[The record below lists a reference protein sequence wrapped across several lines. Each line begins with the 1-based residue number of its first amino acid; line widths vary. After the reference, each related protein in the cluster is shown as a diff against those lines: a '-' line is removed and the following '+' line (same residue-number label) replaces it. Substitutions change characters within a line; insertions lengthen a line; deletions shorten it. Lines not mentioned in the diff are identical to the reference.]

1 MFSVID
7 ALMDTP
13 IEEVLASI
21 PFPGDMRRA
30 LIAHAGDKGVLLD
43 CVQALEAGD
52 FDRADALVPGAG
64 ATYLDALVWAN
75 EAANPLL
82 GDGPPRPP
90 TASRPD
96 TGHTTDRVRI
106 ANGSCD

>member
-7 ALMDTP
+7 ALMDSA

-21 PFPGDMRRA
+21 PFPDDMRQA
-30 LIAHAGDKGVLLD
+30 LIAHIGEKGALLE

-52 FDRADALVPGAG
+52 FDRAEELAPGAG
-64 ATYLDALVWAN
+64 AVYLDALVWAT

-82 GDGPPRPP
+82 GDGAA
-90 TASRPD
+90 ASD
-96 TGHTTDRVRI
+96 SV
-106 ANGSCD
+106 AA

>member
-30 LIAHAGDKGVLLD
+30 LIAHAGDKGALLD

-52 FDRADALVPGAG
+52 FDRAEALAPGAG
-64 ATYLDALVWAN
+64 VTYLEALVWAN

-82 GDGPPRPP
+82 GDGS
-90 TASRPD
+90 ALA
-96 TGHTTDRVRI
+96 TDSL
-106 ANGSCD
+106 AA

>member
-13 IEEVLASI
+13 IDEVLASI
-21 PFPGDMRRA
+21 PFPGDMRQA
-30 LIAHAGDKGVLLD
+30 LIGHAGEKGVLLD

-52 FDRADALVPGAG
+52 FDRAEALVASAA

-82 GDGPPRPP
+82 DDGAA
-90 TASRPD
+90 TA
-96 TGHTTDRVRI
+96 TDSV
-106 ANGSCD
+106 AA